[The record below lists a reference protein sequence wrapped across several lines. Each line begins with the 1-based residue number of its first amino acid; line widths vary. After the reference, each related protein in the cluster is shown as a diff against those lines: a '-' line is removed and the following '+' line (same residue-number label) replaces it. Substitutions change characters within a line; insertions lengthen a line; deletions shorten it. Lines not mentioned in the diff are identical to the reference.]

1 MEVIGDGD
9 ALKEW
14 LIARLKPYGIS
25 LEDLEPEFKRALLQD
40 LPDPLPAQPEVS
52 KKAPT
57 AKPLTI
63 CQKCRS
69 FAVEPFACQTCWN
82 FMKGSMRNARSDLV
96 DMWRS
101 MPLQLEKLVVK
112 VSVQLLILT
121 LSIWYAIDV
130 IQNKYPEAID
140 TFSGYVFVARLA
152 GFACALETGLLYG
165 SMARR
170 GLSKLSRWVL
180 PRDWPMCKAMLEGHQ
195 EIHVGAGMAV
205 NLYGFLHAGC
215 HLLGTV
221 PALLKRSAEEL
232 NNVIGCA
239 QENPPFWLHLSL
251 EFLEWPPCPLE
262 EDTRPQNF
270 LEALFM
276 TMPAVTGLLLCTLL
290 LLVSITAYFRDEKSR
305 KQIRCNF
312 DYKWFKRAHL
322 LAIWV
327 WPVLLF
333 LHGSQQWIGIG
344 APLALFDLVLVAIFG
359 ADRARQTHRC
369 RTTIRR
375 VIVLEGPKGPSWVH
389 IDADLPGNCCF
400 LPGMVAKIAF
410 PSISSEFHSFSIT
423 TGTEK
428 GVIGFTFQAV
438 YKDAFLEA
446 GTVGSVGFVTNLLR
460 FEALIVDVQ
469 WCGTFRLESHG
480 ISAEP
485 DASWCMLWN
494 QSVRPAIGVDQ

>member
-1 MEVIGDGD
+1 MEVIEVGDP
-9 ALKEW
+9 LKRAW
-14 LIARLKPYGIS
+14 LIARLKGYGIS
-25 LEDLEPEFKRALLQD
+25 LADLELEFRQALLQD

-52 KKAPT
+52 RGGPT
-57 AKPLTI
+57 EKPLTI
-63 CQKCRS
+63 CQKCLS
-69 FAVEPFACQTCWN
+69 FAVEPLGCQTCWS
-82 FMKGSMRNARSDLV
+82 FMKAQSDLV
-96 DMWRS
+96 DMWT
-101 MPLQLEKLVVK
+101 LQVEKLVVK
-112 VSVQLLILT
+112 VSVQLLILI
-121 LSIWYAIDV
+121 LSILYAIDV
-130 IQNKYPEAID
+130 TQNKYPEAIN

-195 EIHVGAGMAV
+195 DIHVGAGMAV
-205 NLYGFLHAGC
+205 NLYGFIHAGC

-239 QENPPFWLHLSL
+239 QENPPFWLQLSL

-262 EDTRPQNF
+262 EDTKPQNF

-276 TMPAVTGLLLCTLL
+276 TMPAVTGLLLCMLL

-344 APLALFDLVLVAIFG
+344 TPLALFDLVVVAIFG
-359 ADRARQTHRC
+359 AGRVRQTHRC
-369 RTTIRR
+369 ETTIRR
-375 VIVLEGPKGPSWVH
+375 VILWKGPKGPSWAH
-389 IDADLPGNCCF
+389 IDVNLPDTCCF
-400 LPGMVAKIAF
+400 VPGMVAKIAC
-410 PSISSEFHSFSIT
+410 PSISSELHSFSIT
-423 TGTEK
+423 TGTEE

-438 YKDAFLEA
+438 YKDAFPQA
-446 GTVGSVGFVTNLLR
+446 GTVESVGFVRNLLR
-460 FEALIVDVQ
+460 FEALIVDAMV
-469 WCGTFRLESHG
+469 
-480 ISAEP
+480 
-485 DASWCMLWN
+485 WN
-494 QSVRPAIGVDQ
+494 L